1 MAKYMKGGAM
11 NVYSWIAILVL
22 VVTGIVTIVLWA
34 KGMFDKKQAPS
45 ASKPL
50 IGPSGVQK
58 HKLG

>member
-1 MAKYMKGGAM
+1 M
-11 NVYSWIAILVL
+11 NVYSWIAVLVL

-34 KGMFDKKQAPS
+34 KGMFDKKQSPD

-50 IGPSGVQK
+50 IGPGGVQK